1 MTSLAC
7 GWFHYLKA
15 GMVDY
20 VGLTM
25 SVCYTVSY
33 YVANSVCANTKST
46 LAEKWKKNPQK
57 LNFCLPSY
65 LTEAATDDVSKSAKR
80 AKRGN
85 SGSVFSFKATLY
97 WGNVFLELFSSEV
110 ELTQHHDVTRVR
122 VCTGQRKVCAAKG
135 GRKPSRR
142 AESSEERLVF

>member
-1 MTSLAC
+1 
-7 GWFHYLKA
+7 
-15 GMVDY
+15 MVDY

-33 YVANSVCANTKST
+33 YASNLEN
-46 LAEKWKKNPQK
+46 EKNKK

-85 SGSVFSFKATLY
+85 SGSVFSFKTTLY
-97 WGNVFLELFSSEV
+97 
-110 ELTQHHDVTRVR
+110 
-122 VCTGQRKVCAAKG
+122 
-135 GRKPSRR
+135 
-142 AESSEERLVF
+142 